1 MQRIVKKL
9 SFKRVVVLV
18 VVVVVSTLLITKC
31 GTTEQ
36 VLKDDVSIVV
46 DTTEAQQVH
55 MKYGLPIEDYEV
67 ESQKVKRRQS
77 LSIILDKYGISPQK
91 VNEISYK
98 AKDVFNVR
106 KIRAGKS
113 YSVLFSKDSLRTPE
127 YFIYEESKLEYIVF
141 DLQDEIS
148 VTKGEKE
155 VEYKIRTVKGTIESS
170 VWNSLVENDADPLL
184 AINISEIYAW
194 TIDFFGI
201 TKGDSFKIM
210 YKQGFVEGKAL
221 RAFDVKAAVLVHQ
234 GKEYYAY
241 KYNQDGKDSYFDE
254 EGNNLQ
260 KAFLKAPLKY
270 SRISSRF
277 SNRRYHPVLKK
288 YRAHHGI
295 DYAAPTGTPVF
306 SIGDGRITKKAYQRG
321 GGGRY
326 LKIKHNGVYS
336 TCYMHLSRY
345 AKGMRPGVSVK
356 QGQIIGYVG
365 MTGVATGP
373 HLDFRVYKYGSAI
386 NPLRMKS
393 PSKSPIKKV
402 NKANYLSVKNQLEE
416 RLKDS

>member
-18 VVVVVSTLLITKC
+18 VVIVVSTLLITKC

-46 DTTEAQQVH
+46 DTTEAQQAH
-55 MKYGLPIEDYEV
+55 MKYGLPIEDYEI
-67 ESQKVKRRQS
+67 ENQKVKRRQS
-77 LSIILDKYGISPQK
+77 LSTILDKYGISPQK

-306 SIGDGRITKKAYQRG
+306 SIGDGRITKKAYQRR

>member
-18 VVVVVSTLLITKC
+18 VVIVVSTLLITKC

-46 DTTEAQQVH
+46 DTTEAQQAH
-55 MKYGLPIEDYEV
+55 MKYGLPIEDYEI
-67 ESQKVKRRQS
+67 ENQKVKRRQS
-77 LSIILDKYGISPQK
+77 LSTILDKYGISPQK

>member
-18 VVVVVSTLLITKC
+18 VVIVVSTLLITKC

-46 DTTEAQQVH
+46 DTTEAQQAH
-55 MKYGLPIEDYEV
+55 MKYGLPIEDYEI
-67 ESQKVKRRQS
+67 ENQKVKRRQS
-77 LSIILDKYGISPQK
+77 LSTILDKYGISPQK

-113 YSVLFSKDSLRTPE
+113 YFVLFSKDSLRTPE

-201 TKGDSFKIM
+201 TKGDSFKVM

-306 SIGDGRITKKAYQRG
+306 SIGDGRITKKAYQRRG
-321 GGGRY
+321 GGKY

-365 MTGVATGP
+365 MTGLATGP

-393 PSKSPIKKV
+393 PSKSPIKEV